1 MRTLH
6 AALWWG
12 SPPFKNLLLFLS
24 PAGPGKLGLAWPTRG
39 PHGRGHGAES
49 RGCRASPGEMGAEA
63 PSARREAGRRQA
75 SPGGGKK
82 GPKLEGWRELAP
94 HQLASCEAERITGKE
109 LGQAEMSGPQEQA
122 DGGGGDVGHGCW
134 GPGDAGRGLGCAPP
148 PQHTTTPRPPWGG
161 KRLLGR
167 QGPRVPHPH
176 PQGVRARAGDHPAQP
191 SRWLGWRP
199 AGPSLAPQPDTGESG
214 TASSVFPE
222 EAASQAGFPAC
233 KSASGSLQS
242 WRRPNA
248 LIFQTD
254 RIFPFSP
261 RPCDT
266 SFPHPPKNILSS
278 GFPQAEMRPPGDQEA
293 NSEDSLRSTVPPP
306 SNLLHLYPLRMF
318 PENLL

>member
-12 SPPFKNLLLFLS
+12 SPPLKNLLLFLS
-24 PAGPGKLGLAWPTRG
+24 PAGPGKLGLARPTRG
-39 PHGRGHGAES
+39 PHGRGDGAES

-63 PSARREAGRRQA
+63 PSARGEASRRQA

-82 GPKLEGWRELAP
+82 GPKLEGWRGTGAP
-94 HQLASCEAERITGKE
+94 PTGFLRSRETITGKE

-134 GPGDAGRGLGCAPP
+134 GPGDAGRGLGCS
-148 PQHTTTPRPPWGG
+148 PRPPPATTHHHPAAS
-161 KRLLGR
+161 LGR
-167 QGPRVPHPH
+167 EEAAGEAGAPGPPP
-176 PQGVRARAGDHPAQP
+176 PPPGSPGQ
-191 SRWLGWRP
+191 GWRSSCP
-199 AGPSLAPQPDTGESG
+199 ALQMAGLEASRPLPGSPTRHWRIRNSL
-214 TASSVFPE
+214 SVFPE

-233 KSASGSLQS
+233 KPASGSLQS

-261 RPCDT
+261 CPCDT
-266 SFPHPPKNILSS
+266 SFPTPPKYPFLGVSPS
-278 GFPQAEMRPPGDQEA
+278 RDGAVRRPRSKLRGFP
-293 NSEDSLRSTVPPP
+293 
-306 SNLLHLYPLRMF
+306 
-318 PENLL
+318 